1 MNSVVKRS
9 YVPKFAFPVAFAA
22 AFGSVSWL
30 LIVIP
35 GCAFGALVGD
45 RRFGPVLGA
54 IIVLPLLVLVPFV
67 IRSCGL
73 FINAAAVTP
82 IQTSNATRLI
92 QSIWGV
98 IPQLF
103 LGVAAPSI
111 GLPLVIGWA
120 VGSMVLFVVAVVLAT
135 PVFSSDA
142 ARRHRARVT
151 LVCIAA
157 GLALCIHNVLVRNW
171 PTFFSSEPPPLLGPS
186 GLVVE
191 AVVFILM
198 VGIVSRHFLRPSMLG
213 NRSD

>member
-111 GLPLVIGWA
+111 GLPLVIGWLS
-120 VGSMVLFVVAVVLAT
+120 VRWCCSLLR
-135 PVFSSDA
+135 SSLQHRCSRA
-142 ARRHRARVT
+142 MRRGVTARV
-151 LVCIAA
+151 
-157 GLALCIHNVLVRNW
+157 
-171 PTFFSSEPPPLLGPS
+171 
-186 GLVVE
+186 
-191 AVVFILM
+191 
-198 VGIVSRHFLRPSMLG
+198 
-213 NRSD
+213 